1 MKKRWQT
8 ISKKWYPDE
17 EIYGPE
23 VRIRAHLG
31 GKTLK
36 ELWEENDKKSR
47 FFVMSPTNQT
57 PKYKLLSISSSK
69 NLAILSRRGRGIRG
83 YFKRY
88 YDLFVIDNPRWF
100 RV

>member
-1 MKKRWQT
+1 M
-8 ISKKWYPDE
+8 KKWYPNN
-17 EIYGPE
+17 EIPE
-23 VRIRAHLG
+23 REAPVRIVLG

-36 ELWEENDKKSR
+36 ELWEDNGKKSR
-47 FFVMSPTNQT
+47 FFVRSPTNKT

-83 YFKRY
+83 YFKKY
-88 YDLFVIDNPRWF
+88 YDLFVFDNNPRWF